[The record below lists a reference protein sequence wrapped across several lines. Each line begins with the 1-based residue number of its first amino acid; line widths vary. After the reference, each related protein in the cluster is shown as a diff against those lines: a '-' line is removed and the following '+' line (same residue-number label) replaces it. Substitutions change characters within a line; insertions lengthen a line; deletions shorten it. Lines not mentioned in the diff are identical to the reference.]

1 MTSFGTWNT
10 PPTPLASAQ
19 TASFALQELFAELSG
34 GKEEMPE
41 AAFLATL
48 KSLEE
53 GRNSRATSWEDL

>member
-10 PPTPLASAQ
+10 PPTPLAS
-19 TASFALQELFAELSG
+19 SFALQELFAELSG